1 MPAAD
6 ECPGNRRG
14 FFIVRGGASLDV
26 SARYFSD
33 TGSPLLTAA
42 ECAAMLDI
50 RTRTI
55 YEWRRRGFLTVR
67 GLDERN
73 RELYDAAE
81 VACVHATPGQRT
93 KAA

>member
-6 ECPGNRRG
+6 ECPGTRRG

-26 SARYFSD
+26 SARHFTD
-33 TGSPLLTAA
+33 TGTPLLTAA
-42 ECAAMLDI
+42 ECAAMLNI
-50 RTRTI
+50 RARTV
-55 YEWRRRGFLTVR
+55 YEWRRRGFLAVR
-67 GLDERN
+67 GLDEQN

-81 VACVHATPGQRT
+81 VASVHATPGQRK